1 MDKNKKCLTHVIK
14 AHKHTVKIAS
24 GEMNDESWVGASNG
38 VHVSAA
44 MVVAYGV
51 PFDRPPGLIHLK
63 INDKIR
69 IAGKRV

>member
-1 MDKNKKCLTHVIK
+1 
-14 AHKHTVKIAS
+14 
-24 GEMNDESWVGASNG
+24 MNDESWGGASNG
-38 VHVSAA
+38 VHASAA